1 MPARPTSSRLP
12 ALGAILGLALVR
24 LVTRR
29 GGTPAHHG
37 PARAEPHAEEP
48 ERKPS
53 NSAPSSHE
61 ASREP
66 GRGREATSPT
76 EIPARGWKD
85 IFWRVYEEINKDRI
99 LAVAAGV
106 TFYGLLALFPALA
119 ALVSIYGLFADPA
132 TIQDH
137 LNLLSGVLP
146 GGALDIIGEQVK
158 RITSKGSGTLGFT
171 FFSGLAIS
179 LWSANA
185 GVKAVFDALNV
196 AYGEEEKRG
205 FIALNLRSLA
215 FTLGMIVFAL
225 VAIGAIV
232 VVPVLLNFI
241 GLGQVTEWIISLAR
255 WPVLL
260 GAIVLVLAVLYRYG
274 PSRDTAQWRW
284 ISAGSLVAAVVWVA
298 ASMLFSWYVANF
310 GNYNETY
317 GSLGA
322 VIGFMTWMWLSTTVV
337 LVGAE
342 LNAEIEHQTVHDTT
356 EGPQKPLGA
365 RGARMADS
373 VGRPKPRTRSC
384 WRSNLFTLVRL
395 GWDLGDLVP
404 LPSIRTDQTN
414 RD

>member
-1 MPARPTSSRLP
+1 MSTRPSSSRLP
-12 ALGAILGLALVR
+12 ALGAILGLALIR
-24 LVTRR
+24 LITGRGSTSPRR
-29 GGTPAHHG
+29 VPSRVHG
-37 PARAEPHAEEP
+37 PPEEQAS
-48 ERKPS
+48 KPS

-61 ASREP
+61 DSREP

-85 IFWRVYEEINKDRI
+85 ILWRVYEEMNKDRI

-106 TFYGLLALFPALA
+106 TFYGLLALFPAIA
-119 ALVSIYGLFADPA
+119 ALVAIYGLFADPT

-146 GGALDIIGEQVK
+146 GGALEVISEQVK
-158 RITSKGSGTLGFT
+158 RITSKGSGTLGFA

-185 GVKAVFDALNV
+185 GMKAMFDALNV

-205 FIALNLRSLA
+205 FIALNLLSLA
-215 FTLGMIVFAL
+215 FTLGMILFVL

-232 VVPVLLNFI
+232 VVPILLNSI
-241 GLGQVTEWIISLAR
+241 GLGTGTEWIISVAR
-255 WPVLL
+255 WPLLL
-260 GAIVLVLAVLYRYG
+260 GAVVLVLAILSRYG

-284 ISAGSLVAAVVWVA
+284 ITPGSLVAAVVWIA
-298 ASMLFSWYVANF
+298 ASMLFSWYVTNF

-342 LNAEIEHQTVHDTT
+342 LNAEIEHQTVQDTT
-356 EGPQKPLGA
+356 EGPERPLGA
-365 RGARMADS
+365 RGARMADT
-373 VGRPKPRTRSC
+373 VGAAKA
-384 WRSNLFTLVRL
+384 
-395 GWDLGDLVP
+395 
-404 LPSIRTDQTN
+404 
-414 RD
+414 

>member
-1 MPARPTSSRLP
+1 MEPQLLSTRAPKGPKHPTLARFALRVTTRATRATPMCIMAGGRSGSPSR
-12 ALGAILGLALVR
+12 LVR

-29 GGTPAHHG
+29 GGTPAPHG

-106 TFYGLLALFPALA
+106 TFYGLLGLFPALA

-232 VVPVLLNFI
+232 VVPILLNFI
-241 GLGQVTEWIISLAR
+241 GLGTVTEWIISLAR

-284 ISAGSLVAAVVWVA
+284 ISAGSLVAAVIWVA

-373 VGRPKPRTRSC
+373 VGAAKA
-384 WRSNLFTLVRL
+384 
-395 GWDLGDLVP
+395 
-404 LPSIRTDQTN
+404 
-414 RD
+414 

>member
-1 MPARPTSSRLP
+1 
-12 ALGAILGLALVR
+12 
-24 LVTRR
+24 
-29 GGTPAHHG
+29 
-37 PARAEPHAEEP
+37 
-48 ERKPS
+48 
-53 NSAPSSHE
+53 
-61 ASREP
+61 
-66 GRGREATSPT
+66 
-76 EIPARGWKD
+76 
-85 IFWRVYEEINKDRI
+85 
-99 LAVAAGV
+99 V

-119 ALVSIYGLFADPA
+119 ALVSIYGLFAEPA

-146 GGALDIIGEQVK
+146 GGALEVISEQVK
-158 RITSKGSGTLGFT
+158 RITSKGSGTLGFA

-196 AYGEEEKRG
+196 AYDEEEKRG

-215 FTLGMIVFAL
+215 FTLGMILFVL
-225 VAIGAIV
+225 VAVGAIV
-232 VVPVLLNFI
+232 VIPVLLDFI

-373 VGRPKPRTRSC
+373 VGAAKA
-384 WRSNLFTLVRL
+384 
-395 GWDLGDLVP
+395 
-404 LPSIRTDQTN
+404 
-414 RD
+414 

>member
-1 MPARPTSSRLP
+1 MSPRPTSSRLP

-24 LVTRR
+24 LVTGRR
-29 GGTPAHHG
+29 STPAPH
-37 PARAEPHAEEP
+37 RASRADAHAP
-48 ERKPS
+48 EQDTKPS
-53 NSAPSSHE
+53 NSAPSLHE

-66 GRGREATSPT
+66 GRRREATSPT
-76 EIPARGWKD
+76 EIPPKGWQD
-85 IFWRVYEEINKDRI
+85 ILWRVYEEVNKDRI

-119 ALVSIYGLFADPA
+119 ALVSIYGLFAEPA

-146 GGALDIIGEQVK
+146 GGALEVISEQVK
-158 RITSKGSGTLGFT
+158 RITSKGSGTLGFA

-185 GVKAVFDALNV
+185 GMKAVFDALNV

-205 FIALNLRSLA
+205 FIALNLRSLT
-215 FTLGMIVFAL
+215 FTLGMILFVL
-225 VAIGAIV
+225 VAVGAIV
-232 VVPVLLNFI
+232 VIPILLNFI
-241 GLGQVTEWIISLAR
+241 GLRQGSEWIISLAR

-284 ISAGSLVAAVVWVA
+284 ISAGSLVAAGIWVA

-342 LNAEIEHQTVHDTT
+342 LNAEIEHQTVQDTT
-356 EGPQKPLGA
+356 EGPEKPLGV
-365 RGARMADS
+365 RGARMADT
-373 VGRPKPRTRSC
+373 VGAAKA
-384 WRSNLFTLVRL
+384 
-395 GWDLGDLVP
+395 
-404 LPSIRTDQTN
+404 
-414 RD
+414 

>member
-12 ALGAILGLALVR
+12 ALAAILGLGLVR
-24 LVTRR
+24 LVTGR

-37 PARAEPHAEEP
+37 PARAEPHGKGP
-48 ERKPS
+48 ERKLS

-61 ASREP
+61 TSREA
-66 GRGREATSPT
+66 GRGREAKSPT

-146 GGALDIIGEQVK
+146 GGALEVIGEQVK
-158 RITSKGSGTLGFT
+158 RITSKGSGTLGFA

-196 AYGEEEKRG
+196 AYGEEEKRS
-205 FIALNLRSLA
+205 FIALNLRSLV
-215 FTLGMIVFAL
+215 FTLGMILFIL
-225 VAIGAIV
+225 VAVGAIV
-232 VVPVLLNFI
+232 VIPVLLNFI
-241 GLGQVTEWIISLAR
+241 GLGKVTEWIISLAR

-260 GAIVLVLAVLYRYG
+260 GGIVLVLAILYRYG

-298 ASMLFSWYVANF
+298 ASMLFSWYVAHF

-342 LNAEIEHQTVHDTT
+342 LNAEIEHQTVQDTT

-365 RGARMADS
+365 RGARMADT
-373 VGRPKPRTRSC
+373 VGAAKA
-384 WRSNLFTLVRL
+384 
-395 GWDLGDLVP
+395 
-404 LPSIRTDQTN
+404 
-414 RD
+414 

>member
-1 MPARPTSSRLP
+1 MVRPEPRHTFRP
-12 ALGAILGLALVR
+12 G
-24 LVTRR
+24 
-29 GGTPAHHG
+29 
-37 PARAEPHAEEP
+37 PHAEEP

-241 GLGQVTEWIISLAR
+241 GLGTVTEWIISLAR

-373 VGRPKPRTRSC
+373 VGAAKA
-384 WRSNLFTLVRL
+384 
-395 GWDLGDLVP
+395 
-404 LPSIRTDQTN
+404 
-414 RD
+414 

>member
-12 ALGAILGLALVR
+12 ALGAILGFALVR

-29 GGTPAHHG
+29 GGTPGAHL
-37 PARAEPHAEEP
+37 PAGAEPHAEEP

-53 NSAPSSHE
+53 NSAPSLHE

-76 EIPARGWKD
+76 EIPAKGWKD
-85 IFWRVYEEINKDRI
+85 IFWRVYEEVNKDRI

-119 ALVSIYGLFADPA
+119 ALVSIYSLFTDPA

-185 GVKAVFDALNV
+185 GVKAMFDALNV

-205 FIALNLRSLA
+205 FIALNLLSLA
-215 FTLGMIVFAL
+215 FTLGMILFVL

-232 VVPVLLNFI
+232 VVPILLNFI
-241 GLGQVTEWIISLAR
+241 GLGKVTEWIISLAR
-255 WPVLL
+255 WPLLL
-260 GAIVLVLAVLYRYG
+260 GAIVLVLAVLYRYA

-284 ISAGSLVAAVVWVA
+284 ITPGSLMAAVVWVA
-298 ASMLFSWYVANF
+298 ASMLFSWYVTNF

-373 VGRPKPRTRSC
+373 VGAAKA
-384 WRSNLFTLVRL
+384 
-395 GWDLGDLVP
+395 
-404 LPSIRTDQTN
+404 
-414 RD
+414 

>member
-1 MPARPTSSRLP
+1 MRPP
-12 ALGAILGLALVR
+12 
-24 LVTRR
+24 
-29 GGTPAHHG
+29 
-37 PARAEPHAEEP
+37 EEQAS
-48 ERKPS
+48 KPS

-61 ASREP
+61 ASQEP

-85 IFWRVYEEINKDRI
+85 ILWRVYEEMNKDRI

-106 TFYGLLALFPALA
+106 TFYGLLALFPAIA

-146 GGALDIIGEQVK
+146 GGALEVIGEQVK
-158 RITSKGSGTLGFT
+158 RITSKGSGTLGFA

-185 GVKAVFDALNV
+185 GMKAMFDALNV

-205 FIALNLRSLA
+205 FIALNLLSLA
-215 FTLGMIVFAL
+215 FTLGMILFVL
-225 VAIGAIV
+225 VALGAIV
-232 VVPVLLNFI
+232 VVPIVLNFI
-241 GLGQVTEWIISLAR
+241 GLGTGDGMDHLRRALAA
-255 WPVLL
+255 P
-260 GAIVLVLAVLYRYG
+260 
-274 PSRDTAQWRW
+274 
-284 ISAGSLVAAVVWVA
+284 AGSDRARSRCSLPLRTKPRHRPMALDHRRAASWRRWSGLL
-298 ASMLFSWYVANF
+298 ASMLFSWYVTNF

-342 LNAEIEHQTVHDTT
+342 LNAEIEHQTVQDTT
-356 EGPQKPLGA
+356 EGPEKPLGA
-365 RGARMADS
+365 RGARMADT
-373 VGRPKPRTRSC
+373 VGAAKA
-384 WRSNLFTLVRL
+384 
-395 GWDLGDLVP
+395 
-404 LPSIRTDQTN
+404 
-414 RD
+414 

>member
-12 ALGAILGLALVR
+12 ALGAILGFALVR

-76 EIPARGWKD
+76 EIPAKGWKD

-106 TFYGLLALFPALA
+106 TFYGLLGLFPALA

-241 GLGQVTEWIISLAR
+241 GLGKVTEWIISLAR

-373 VGRPKPRTRSC
+373 VGAAKA
-384 WRSNLFTLVRL
+384 
-395 GWDLGDLVP
+395 
-404 LPSIRTDQTN
+404 
-414 RD
+414 